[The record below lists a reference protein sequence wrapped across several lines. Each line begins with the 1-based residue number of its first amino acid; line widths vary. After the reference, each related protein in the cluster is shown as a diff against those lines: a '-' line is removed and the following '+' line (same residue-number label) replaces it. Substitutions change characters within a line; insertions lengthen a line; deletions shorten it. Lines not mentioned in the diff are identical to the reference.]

1 MDYEYDEITA
11 EMPDVVSDEV
21 EMVYVPKASNNI
33 VGIAKFDKSNF
44 NVDDSANVSIK
55 DDYVDGVVKNT
66 NYHIKSL
73 ASETNKNNLYGIDN
87 NGDDN
92 LVPYSN
98 GIVSNSVIF
107 RDSNGR
113 AKIADPLDTY
123 DIVNKNYA
131 DSLNSI
137 DKAEVKAYTDEK
149 VSSMELTCKAYTDEK
164 VAGIVDSAPETLDT
178 LQELAAALGDDP
190 NFATTIV
197 TELGKKAVK
206 TEVDEALATKLDKSN
221 VVQTAGQ
228 SDTAVMSQK
237 ATTDAINSAISA
249 AITTTLNTEV

>member
-1 MDYEYDEITA
+1 MPIYEYDEITA

-33 VGIAKFDKSNF
+33 AGIAKFDKSNF

-87 NGDDN
+87 NGHDN

-131 DSLNSI
+131 DNLNSI
-137 DKAEVKAYTDEK
+137 DKAEI
-149 VSSMELTCKAYTDEK
+149 KAYTDEK
-164 VAGIVDSAPETLDT
+164 VAGIVNSAPETLDT
-178 LQELAAALGDDP
+178 LQELSKALGDDP
-190 NFATTIV
+190 NFATTV
-197 TELGKKAVK
+197 STELGKKAVK
-206 TEVDEALATKLDKSN
+206 TEVDAALETKLDKSN
-221 VVQTAGQ
+221 VAQTTGQ
-228 SDTAVMSQK
+228 STTVVMSQK
-237 ATTDAINSAISA
+237 ATTDAINSAINS

>member
-1 MDYEYDEITA
+1 MLIYEYDEITA

-33 VGIAKFDKSNF
+33 AGIAKFDKSNF

-137 DKAEVKAYTDEK
+137 DKAEI
-149 VSSMELTCKAYTDEK
+149 KAYTDEK
-164 VAGIVDSAPETLDT
+164 VAGIVNSAPETLDT
-178 LQELAAALGDDP
+178 LRELAAALGDDP
-190 NFATTIV
+190 NFATTIA

-221 VVQTAGQ
+221 VVQTTGQ
-228 SDTAVMSQK
+228 STTAVMSQK
-237 ATTDAINSAISA
+237 ATTDAINSAINS

>member
-21 EMVYVPKASNNI
+21 EMVYVPKASNNTA
-33 VGIAKFDKSNF
+33 GIAKFDKSNF

-113 AKIADPLDTY
+113 AKIANPLDTY

-137 DKAEVKAYTDEK
+137 DKAEI
-149 VSSMELTCKAYTDEK
+149 KAYTDEK
-164 VAGIVDSAPETLDT
+164 VAGIVNSAPETLDT

-190 NFATTIV
+190 NFATTV
-197 TELGKKAVK
+197 ATELGKKAVK

-221 VVQTAGQ
+221 VVQTTGQ

-237 ATTDAINSAISA
+237 ATTDAINSAINS